1 MGDKKELIAEYA
13 ILTKQQAIVADVM
26 DTDPGIRDCRT
37 QHKTISDNLKFLL
50 APYETELA
58 ESKRRQDEI
67 KEELKRMWDSEDKTF
82 KCVAGVAML
91 RTTKSLVITD
101 KANMIQRLS
110 EILTGH
116 LIEACVY
123 IKTFDLTRARKLKDA
138 GLIDD
143 KIAHYEKKQNVVIKV
158 AEED

>member
-1 MGDKKELIAEYA
+1 MNDKETLIAEYA
-13 ILTKQQAIVADVM
+13 ALERSIVEVTHER
-26 DTDPGIRDCRT
+26 DTDTKINELEKQYKNLGLELIALKQPYGIRIQDV
-37 QHKTISDNLKFLL
+37 KT
-50 APYETELA
+50 
-58 ESKRRQDEI
+58 RQNEI
-67 KEELKRMWDSEDKTF
+67 KDELKLAWGTGDKMF
-82 KCVAGVAML
+82 KCAVGTATL

-143 KIAHYEKKQNVVIKV
+143 KIAHYEEKQNVVIKV

>member
-1 MGDKKELIAEYA
+1 MNDKEELIAKYA

-37 QHKTISDNLKFLL
+37 RHKTISDNLKFLL
-50 APYETELA
+50 APYEAKTSEL
-58 ESKRRQDEI
+58 KRGQDEI
-67 KEELKRMWDSEDKTF
+67 KEELKTIWNSEEKTF
-82 KCVAGVAML
+82 KCAVGTATL

-116 LIEACVY
+116 FIEACVY
-123 IKTFDLTRARKLKDA
+123 IKTFDLTRTRKLKDA

-143 KIAHYEKKQNVVIKV
+143 KIAHYEEKQNVVIKV